1 MALSSVRAIRPT
13 TLLRAGFV
21 GLIALS
27 GALSISVSAGAMGP
41 PRTASPPPTVTA
53 TADGLLVDWRA
64 PEARIVTGAAGAL
77 KIDLPG
83 YAETAQ
89 PGAAILPFASVLVA
103 LPPRATPTVRILL
116 IEERDMPLRGPLAL
130 APVPEGVLRGAD
142 GRVTGGAFSPAPE
155 AQRSQGKES
164 AAVALVPAGVVRG
177 VGLARLVFY
186 PARPIGAALRST
198 THVRVAL
205 TFAGKATNTPGTDVA
220 DPLLAALRAA
230 VINPAQV
237 QPAPHTAT
245 EPALAQPALIQTALG
260 AGSAW
265 QVEVAAPGLT
275 AITREALVG
284 AGSPLASAD
293 PRYLHLAR
301 AGIEVATEWEGDAD
315 ALFEAGERLIFY
327 ADPRFSRWTPTDV
340 YVLWEDASSAPLRA
354 QDRPASPAG
363 LSAGIAWTDATSE
376 VNQLYTPDCFCGI
389 LPPGRDGDR
398 WTWDDLKRPGHSTGM
413 YPINLPALAAAQP
426 ATLTVWLIGY
436 TDIAGS
442 PDHRV
447 AFDLNGAGI
456 GGIDWNG
463 RQAITATLFVT
474 AGILHADVNILTLTL
489 PGLPGINI
497 EGTWLDGFA
506 IRYARGSATAGG
518 AGAISGQPTQKGY
531 TLGLTST
538 AGLRVF
544 DITEP
549 GQPVRLTGVATAGN
563 AISFG
568 DPITGGARSY
578 ALAAESGLRAPT
590 ALRPIQPVRTGG
602 AFVSADYILIA
613 PDTFTPALTSL
624 ISLRQ
629 SQGLSV
635 VVEAPQ
641 AIYAAFGDGRPDPA
655 AIRAYLAHAYATWTP
670 RPTYVLLVGDGSF
683 DPRQYRAE
691 STPTFIPP
699 YLADV
704 DPWAGETAA
713 DNRYV
718 TVDGPDNL
726 PDMLIGRLPVKTL
739 TETQTVVDKIVR
751 YETDPPAGG
760 WNARVVF
767 VADNADGAAGDFAA
781 ESELI
786 ATGYLTAPFAPK
798 RVYYTPPS
806 SLITVTQQAVLSH
819 WNAGALLIQFA
830 GHSSWQQWA
839 GESFFHLD
847 NVPGLNNGSRL
858 PIVVEMTCFTGAF
871 QRPEPTLDEETLI
884 HKGGGAVAAWGATGL
899 GVSTGHASLDKGFF
913 QAIFASNPAN
923 LGQAAWSGKMTLAAN
938 GQNLDL
944 LDTFT
949 LLGDPALRPNRTILW
964 ASQNYLPAVMAATT
978 LELRRPGA
986 EWLKT
991 SAALSAGTNTAPD
1004 NRDEPNAGLYVAS
1017 LGAPVRVNEIA
1028 HASAP
1033 SGAT

>member
-1 MALSSVRAIRPT
+1 
-13 TLLRAGFV
+13 
-21 GLIALS
+21 
-27 GALSISVSAGAMGP
+27 
-41 PRTASPPPTVTA
+41 
-53 TADGLLVDWRA
+53 
-64 PEARIVTGAAGAL
+64 AAGAL

-103 LPPRATPTVRILL
+103 LPPGATPTLRILL
-116 IEERDMPLRGPLAL
+116 IEERDIPLPGPLAL

-142 GRVTGGAFSPAPE
+142 GRVTGGAFAPASE
-155 AQRSQGKES
+155 AQRSQAKEYP
-164 AAVALVPAGVVRG
+164 AVALEPAGVVRG
-177 VGLARLVFY
+177 VSLARLVFY
-186 PARPIGAALRST
+186 PARPIGAELRST

-205 TFAGKATNTPGTDVA
+205 SFSSKAANTPGPDA
-220 DPLLAALRAA
+220 SDPLLAALRAT
-230 VINPAQV
+230 VINPTQV
-237 QPAPHTAT
+237 QQEPLPTMDPAPG
-245 EPALAQPALIQTALG
+245 QSALIRNPAGT
-260 AGSAW
+260 GSAW

-284 AGSPLASAD
+284 AGSPLENAD

-301 AGIEVATEWEGDAD
+301 AGIEVATEWDGDAD
-315 ALFEAGERLIFY
+315 AFFEAGERLIFY

-340 YVLWEDASSAPLRA
+340 YVLWEDAGSAPLRA

-363 LSAGIAWTDATSE
+363 QTAGIAWADATSE
-376 VNQLYTPDCFCGI
+376 VNQLYTPDCFCGV

-398 WTWDDLKRPGHSTGM
+398 WAWDDLKRPGHSTGA

-436 TDIAGS
+436 TDVAGS

-447 AFDLNGAGI
+447 AFDLNGTRV

-463 RQAITATLFVT
+463 RQAITATVPVT
-474 AGILHADVNILTLTL
+474 AGILHANVNTLTLTL

-497 EGTWLDGFA
+497 EGAWLDAFA
-506 IRYARGSATAGG
+506 IRYARGSAAAGG
-518 AGAISGQPTQKGY
+518 AAAISGQAAQRSY
-531 TLGLTST
+531 TLALAST
-538 AGLRVF
+538 AGLRVY
-544 DITEP
+544 DTTDP
-549 GQPVRLTGVATAGN
+549 SQPLRLTGFVTAGN

-568 DPITGGARSY
+568 DPITGGAHRY
-578 ALAAESGLRAPT
+578 ALAAESGLRAPA
-590 ALRPIQPVRTGG
+590 ALRPIQPLRTGG
-602 AFVSADYILIA
+602 GFAGADYILIA
-613 PDTFTPALTSL
+613 PDTFTPALASL
-624 ISLRQ
+624 ITLRQ
-629 SQGLSV
+629 AQGLSV

-641 AIYAAFGDGRPDPA
+641 AIYAAYGDGRPDPA

-713 DNRYV
+713 DNRFV
-718 TVDGPDNL
+718 TVDGSDNL
-726 PDMLIGRLPVKTL
+726 ADMLIGRLPVKTL

-751 YETDPPAGG
+751 YETDPPTGG

-767 VADNADGAAGDFAA
+767 VADDVDWAAGDFAA

-806 SLITVTQQAVLSH
+806 SLITVTQQAVLGH
-819 WNAGALLIQFA
+819 WNAGAMLIQFA

-847 NVPGLNNGSRL
+847 NLPALNNGSRL

-871 QRPEPTLDEETLI
+871 QRPEPTLDEATLT
-884 HKGGGAVAAWGATGL
+884 HPGGGAVAAWGATGL
-899 GVSTGHASLDKGFF
+899 GISTGHASLDEGFF
-913 QAIFASNPAN
+913 QAIFGSNPAN
-923 LGQAAWSGKMTLAAN
+923 LGQAAWSGKIRLAATA
-938 GQNLDL
+938 QNLDL

-949 LLGDPALRPNRTILW
+949 LLGDPALRPNRTVIW
-964 ASQNYLPAVMAATT
+964 AGQTYLPAVMAATT
-978 LELRRPGA
+978 TELRPPDA
-986 EWLKT
+986 EWFKT
-991 SAALSAGTNTAPD
+991 STALSAATDRAPAY
-1004 NRDEPNAGLYVAS
+1004 RDEANTGIYVAS
-1017 LGAPVRVNEIA
+1017 LGTLAGVLTGALWSRGRR
-1028 HASAP
+1028 HSSSA
-1033 SGAT
+1033 GAGGNRTELAKNAEKHDKPNQS